1 MGMSFRLLSN
11 NYFSKHLTSVLKCI
25 TFVHELLLTL
35 MKTESII
42 IRVDKDMKAKLIKLA
57 EENRRELS
65 DFMRIVIEDLIKKK
79 IKVA

>member
-1 MGMSFRLLSN
+1 
-11 NYFSKHLTSVLKCI
+11 
-25 TFVHELLLTL
+25 

-42 IRVDKDMKAKLIKLA
+42 IRVDKDMKNKLIKLA

>member
-1 MGMSFRLLSN
+1 
-11 NYFSKHLTSVLKCI
+11 
-25 TFVHELLLTL
+25 

-42 IRVDKDMKAKLIKLA
+42 IRVDKDMKAKLKKLA

-79 IKVA
+79 IKVV

>member
-1 MGMSFRLLSN
+1 
-11 NYFSKHLTSVLKCI
+11 
-25 TFVHELLLTL
+25 

-42 IRVDKDMKAKLIKLA
+42 IRVDKDMKSKLIKLA